1 MDLILWSGSTHD
13 RVQIRSL
20 MTMTLQVNIEI
31 KSIAENYTQ
40 LSPNSQHTKFD
51 TKNDVQRIE
60 SQSLKKLLI

>member
-1 MDLILWSGSTHD
+1 
-13 RVQIRSL
+13 

-60 SQSLKKLLI
+60 SQSLKKLLT